1 LETAVKRLYEGMFLV
16 DSALAAQ
23 DWQVI
28 LDEIKRVLDRAEAE
42 VVSLKKWDERRL
54 CYDIQKKSR
63 GTYIL
68 AYFNCE
74 TSKLGGIER
83 DVQLSE
89 LIARVLVLRTDKMT
103 PGDLEKLTPL
113 EAVAAEEAERAAA
126 AEAAAEA
133 KAKADAEAAAAAPPE
148 AEEEAEVVPAEADTE
163 VQEVPAEAD
172 TEDPATDVAADAD
185 VSETSAEEETEAA
198 ATSETTDDAEEE
210 KAS

>member
-1 LETAVKRLYEGMFLV
+1 LETALKRLYEGMFLV

-28 LDEIKRVLDRAEAE
+28 IDEVQRIMDRAEAE

-54 CYDIQKKSR
+54 CYEVQKKSR

-74 TSKLGGIER
+74 TSKIGGIER

-89 LIARVLVLRTDKMT
+89 LITRVLVLRTDRMT

-126 AEAAAEA
+126 AEERAKVAAEAAEAAAVTAAAEA
-133 KAKADAEAAAAAPPE
+133 AVATDAAADVEVSEAPAV
-148 AEEEAEVVPAEADTE
+148 AEVEEAPAPEG
-163 VQEVPAEAD
+163 
-172 TEDPATDVAADAD
+172 
-185 VSETSAEEETEAA
+185 
-198 ATSETTDDAEEE
+198 TDDTAEE
-210 KAS
+210 KA

>member
-23 DWQVI
+23 DWQKI
-28 LDEIKRVLDRAEAE
+28 LDEIKRIMDRAEAE
-42 VVSLKKWDERRL
+42 VVSQKKWDERRL
-54 CYDIQKKSR
+54 CYEVNKKNR

-68 AYFNCE
+68 TYFNCE
-74 TSKLGGIER
+74 TSRIGGIER

-89 LIARVLVLRTDKMT
+89 LITRVLVLRTDKMT

-148 AEEEAEVVPAEADTE
+148 AEVDAEAAPAEAETEAPVADAVADTE
-163 VQEVPAEAD
+163 V
-172 TEDPATDVAADAD
+172 
-185 VSETSAEEETEAA
+185 SETPEETEAA
-198 ATSETTDDAEEE
+198 ATPENADDTAEE
-210 KAS
+210 KTS

>member
-16 DSALAAQ
+16 DTALAAQ

-28 LDEIKRVLDRAEAE
+28 LDEVQRIMDRAEAE

-68 AYFNCE
+68 VYFNCE
-74 TSKLGGIER
+74 TSKIGGIER

-89 LIARVLVLRTDKMT
+89 LITRVLVLRTDRMS
-103 PGDLEKLTPL
+103 PEDLEKLTPL

-126 AEAAAEA
+126 AEARAEAAAEA
-133 KAKADAEAAAAAPPE
+133 KAEADAAAEVAPVADAE
-148 AEEEAEVVPAEADTE
+148 VAEA
-163 VQEVPAEAD
+163 P
-172 TEDPATDVAADAD
+172 
-185 VSETSAEEETEAA
+185 EETAPAPEE
-198 ATSETTDDAEEE
+198 SDDTPEE
-210 KAS
+210 KA

>member
-1 LETAVKRLYEGMFLV
+1 METAVKRLYEGMFLV

-28 LDEIKRVLDRAEAE
+28 LDEVQRVLDRAEAE

-74 TSKLGGIER
+74 TSKIGGIER

-89 LIARVLVLRTDKMT
+89 LIARVLVLRTDRMT
-103 PGDLEKLTPL
+103 PDDLEKLTPL
-113 EAVAAEEAERAAA
+113 EAVVAEEAERAAA
-126 AEAAAEA
+126 AEARAEAAAEA
-133 KAKADAEAAAAAPPE
+133 KAEADAEAAEAAT
-148 AEEEAEVVPAEADTE
+148 EAEV
-163 VQEVPAEAD
+163 
-172 TEDPATDVAADAD
+172 TDAVADAE
-185 VSETSAEEETEAA
+185 VAETPEETEAA
-198 ATSETTDDAEEE
+198 PAPEEADDAEEE
-210 KAS
+210 KA